1 MWIPVRA
8 MEQRVRKLNPHY
20 DTLGSDELTGREIE
34 MLDLVANIT
43 INRRGSV
50 CTACDSTV
58 DDGICGFISD
68 GSIDRN
74 KTKDYSFLVPLR
86 VVS

>member
-1 MWIPVRA
+1 LALTHRA
-8 MEQRVRKLNPHY
+8 
-20 DTLGSDELTGREIE
+20 DEPITSAECGI
-34 MLDLVANIT
+34 DDAPYNDVQADIT
-43 INRRGSV
+43 IDRRDSV

-58 DDGICGFISD
+58 DDGISGFISA